1 MLILQAL
8 KEKKNFNSSE
18 IELANYILTN
28 AEDVL
33 DDSIQELSNKTFHAT
48 STIYRLCRKI
58 GLKGYKDFKIK
69 LSAELQANPVTP
81 SLVDPNFP
89 FKKED
94 NTRSIA
100 KKILELSI
108 SSLEYTEKLLTDN
121 LIDQATHYLTNA
133 NKIGIFGYGDTY
145 LPALNFQ
152 NKMMKIGKRVELTP
166 IPGETH
172 QLAFQFSPE
181 DCAIVLSYSGQS
193 KNMYEI
199 AQILRQRKTKI
210 IAITSNGDSHI
221 AALSD
226 LSIEIANKESQ
237 SVKQS
242 TFSSQLAIDYVLNTL
257 YSCLFVENFEVNQQK
272 RISAELNFLND
283 RFF

>member
-1 MLILQAL
+1 MLILEAL
-8 KEKKNFNSSE
+8 KEQKNFNSSE
-18 IELANYILTN
+18 IELANYILEH

-33 DDSIQELSNKTFHAT
+33 DDSIQELSGKTFHAT

-69 LSAELQANPVTP
+69 LSAELQSAPT
-81 SLVDPNFP
+81 SSMVDPNFP
-89 FKKED
+89 FTKD
-94 NTRSIA
+94 DSTRSVA
-100 KKILELSI
+100 KKILKLSI
-108 SSLEYTEKLLTDN
+108 SSLEYTEQLLTDD
-121 LIDQATHYLTNA
+121 LIHKAVELLSQSER
-133 NKIGIFGYGDTY
+133 IGIFGYGDPY

-172 QLAFQFSPE
+172 QLAFQFSPQ

-199 AQILRQRKTKI
+199 TQILKQRHTKI
-210 IAITSNGDSHI
+210 IAITSNTDSHI
-221 AALSD
+221 ATLSD
-226 LSIEIANKESQ
+226 LSIQIANKESQ

-257 YSCLFVENFEVNQQK
+257 YSCLFVEDFEKNQQK

>member
-1 MLILQAL
+1 MLILQTL
-8 KEKKNFNSSE
+8 KEQKNFNSSE
-18 IELANYILTN
+18 KELADYILKN

-33 DDSIQELSNKTFHAT
+33 EYSIQELSNKTYHAN

-69 LSAELQANPVTP
+69 LSAELQRPSITT

-89 FKKED
+89 FTKED
-94 NTRSIA
+94 TTRSIA
-100 KKILELSI
+100 EKILELSI
-108 SSLEYTEKLLTDN
+108 SSLEYTEKLLTDS
-121 LIDQATHYLTNA
+121 LIEQAIHYLTTA

-152 NKMMKIGKRVELTP
+152 NKMMKIGKRVELTT

-172 QLAFQFSPE
+172 QHAFQFSPN

-199 AQILRQRKTKI
+199 TQILRQQQTTI
-210 IAITSNGDSHI
+210 IAITSNADSHI

-257 YSCLFVENFEVNQQK
+257 YSCLFVDDFEVNQQK